1 MRVEAAAEEAGL
13 QLRLRNVRVFD
24 EVLDIVN
31 FDLVIVL
38 DHFDHTEVSQPVHSG
53 ELTCVSCLPGALH
66 TSFADSALPENR
78 LLAVWKAT
86 KERHLACNNGAVLVS
101 RWCVRWR

>member
-13 QLRLRNVRVFD
+13 QLRPRNVRVFD

-38 DHFDHTEVSQPVHSG
+38 DHFDHTEVWQPVHPAYIP
-53 ELTCVSCLPGALH
+53 CVLFIPGALH
-66 TSFADSALPENR
+66 TSLQITHC
-78 LLAVWKAT
+78 LLAVCKAMD
-86 KERHLACNNGAVLVS
+86 NGIQHTMMVQS
-101 RWCVRWR
+101 W